1 VRDLVGYLLEPLR
14 LGSEYILYRG
24 RHTGNATPIL
34 VLASAAISQSPAN
47 LARIVHEYELASQ
60 LDPEWAVRPIA
71 LARRDGHTVLVL
83 DDPGGEP
90 LDRLLGKPLEISEF
104 LRTAIALADALRRVH
119 DQGLVH
125 KDINPAH
132 VLLDRSRGRVWL
144 TGFGIASRLPR
155 ERQDPKP
162 PGEVAGTL
170 AYVAPE
176 QTGRMNRSIDS
187 RSDLYAL
194 GVTFYE
200 MLTGVQPFRATDPME
215 WIHCHIARVPVA
227 PTERVNSVPTQLSAI
242 VMRLLAKTAEDRYQ
256 TAAGVLADLRR
267 CLTEWESVGRID
279 TFPLGAHDVSN
290 RLLIPERLYG
300 RESEIDALVAS
311 FGRVVARGTPELVLV
326 SGYSGVGK
334 SSVVNE
340 LHQVLVPPRGLF
352 ASGKFDEYKRD
363 VPYATL
369 AQAFRTLV
377 RQILVKSAAE
387 AEQWRSAL
395 SRALAP
401 NGQLIVNLVPE
412 LEFVIGKQPPVA
424 ELPPRD
430 TQNRFQMVFRRF
442 LGVFARKEHPLAL
455 FLDDLQW
462 LDNATLDF
470 LEHVITHPEVRHL
483 LMIGAYR
490 DNEVDPSHPLMRTL
504 EVIRKADVSVHEIVL
519 AALGLGDVGRLI
531 ADGLHCGLERAQPLA
546 ELVHHK
552 TGGNPFFAIQFLTAL
567 TDERLLA
574 FDPVA
579 SAWVWDMDRIRAKSY
594 ADNVVDLVATN
605 LKRLSSTSQ
614 EALKQL
620 ACLGNVAEITTV
632 TLVQGTTEEAISAA
646 LWEAVHAGL
655 VLRQGGA
662 YKFLHDRIQQA
673 AYSLIPEEHRA
684 NAHLRIGRTLLAS
697 LPEDGLAEHLFDI
710 ANQFNRGA
718 ALLIDR
724 DEKARV
730 AEIDLRAGRKAKAS
744 AAYESACKYFYAGM
758 ALLDDEDWGIHY
770 DLVFRLWLER
780 AECEFLTGHFDTAKQ
795 LIGELLP
802 RAAFK
807 VDQAAVYNL
816 QVRLH
821 EVKGEF
827 SQAVACGLEC
837 LRLFGI
843 DIPAHPT
850 QEQVQTEYETVWR
863 VLNGRPIES
872 LIDLPPVTDSEC
884 QAAMQVL
891 SGLTAPAY
899 FTDSR
904 LGCLQICR
912 TVKLGM
918 RCGTSGAS
926 ALAYGYFGNIL
937 GPVFHRYSDGYRF
950 VKLACDLTEKHG
962 FIGWRAKIYHL
973 MGHVCPWTQPL
984 ASAIEFMR
992 ETSRTAIET
1001 GDPVD
1006 ACYSLIP
1013 QIAVFLLRNDPLD
1026 AVWRESEIALDIA
1039 RRTKYRDV
1047 ADIIQS
1053 QQRFI
1058 ATMQGRTETF
1068 CTFNDAQFDEATFE
1082 AQLTEDR
1089 MSLLIFWYW
1098 TLKLKARFLAGDYAE
1113 ALGAADKAKPLLSS
1127 SSALIHVLDYIYYSA
1142 LTLAACYESVSTDQQ
1157 QAWCGLLT
1165 AHAEQLR
1172 EWAENYP
1179 PTFADK
1185 HVLVLAEIARLGGRD
1200 LEAMRL
1206 YEQAIRSAREN
1217 SFIQNEGLAYEVA
1230 ARFYAARGFEA
1241 FSKAYLQNARSCYLR
1256 WGADGKVRQMDLK
1269 YPNLTPP
1276 PPARLG
1282 SDRTIGTPVERL
1294 DLATVVKVSQAV
1306 SGEIRFDRL
1315 IGVLMETALENAGAE
1330 RGLLILP
1337 RGEEMW
1343 IEAEASTAEDR
1354 VVVHRPNTRVTPAA
1368 LPESV
1373 YHFVIRTRDSVLLD
1387 DASKQEPFSADA
1399 YVRSHNSRSIMCLP
1413 LSKQAKLI
1421 GMLYLENNLASH
1433 VFTPARIAVLSLLA
1447 SQAATS
1453 LENARLYSDL
1463 QDADSYLAEAQRLSH
1478 TGSFKWGGMDG
1489 AISWSEEVYRIYG
1502 FDRTSELS
1510 LERIFQNIHPDDV
1523 DTVRDLAARMSAK
1536 NEDFDLEHRI
1546 VMPDGS
1552 IKNLRIVVH
1561 AVVGEAGGR
1570 KFIGAVMDVTSFK
1583 EAQERLRKAQADLAH
1598 AARLTTMGELAASIA
1613 HEVNQPLMAIVTNAE
1628 SCLLWLT
1635 KERPNC
1641 EKAREAAE
1649 RIVKNGHRAGDVVK
1663 SIRALVQK
1671 SSPQMVALDLNQ
1683 VIGDTLDLMQS
1694 ELRRHGVSVETR
1706 LTNSLGLIKGD
1717 RTQLQQVIVNLVVN
1731 AIEAMDTS
1739 TTSVRTLRVIGES
1752 ERNGASL
1759 ISIADSGPGIDAE
1772 MLDRI
1777 FDPMFTTKAAGMG
1790 LGLSICR
1797 SIVEGHGGK
1806 LWASSNPAGGSIFR
1820 FNVPA
1825 IRGSLDSAR

>member
-1 VRDLVGYLLEPLR
+1 M
-14 LGSEYILYRG
+14 
-24 RHTGNATPIL
+24 
-34 VLASAAISQSPAN
+34 
-47 LARIVHEYELASQ
+47 
-60 LDPEWAVRPIA
+60 
-71 LARRDGHTVLVL
+71 
-83 DDPGGEP
+83 
-90 LDRLLGKPLEISEF
+90 
-104 LRTAIALADALRRVH
+104 
-119 DQGLVH
+119 
-125 KDINPAH
+125 
-132 VLLDRSRGRVWL
+132 
-144 TGFGIASRLPR
+144 
-155 ERQDPKP
+155 
-162 PGEVAGTL
+162 AGTL
-170 AYVAPE
+170 AYAAPE

-200 MLTGVQPFRATDPME
+200 MLTGMQPFRATDPIE

-227 PTERVNSVPTQLSAI
+227 PSERVSSVPTQLSAI

-267 CLTEWESVGRID
+267 CLTEWQSVGHVD
-279 TFPLGAHDVSN
+279 TFPLGARDLSD

-311 FGRVVARGTPELVLV
+311 FGRVVAQGTPELVLV

-340 LHQVLVPPRGLF
+340 LHRVLVPPRGLF
-352 ASGKFDEYKRD
+352 ASGKFDQYKRD
-363 VPYATL
+363 IPYTTL
-369 AQAFRTLV
+369 AQAFQTLV
-377 RQILVKSAAE
+377 RQILVKGAAE
-387 AEQWRSAL
+387 VEQWRSAL
-395 SRALAP
+395 SGALAA

-424 ELPPRD
+424 DLPPRD
-430 TQNRFQMVFRRF
+430 AQNRFQMVFRRF

-462 LDNATLDF
+462 LDSATLDF
-470 LEHVITHPEVRHL
+470 LEHLITHPEVRHL

-490 DNEVDPSHPLMRTL
+490 DNEVGPSHPLTHTV
-504 EVIRKADVSVHEIVL
+504 EVIRKTNASVHEIVL
-519 AALGLGDVGRLI
+519 APLGLGDVGRLI

-546 ELVHHK
+546 ELVHHR

-567 TDERLLA
+567 TDESLLA
-574 FDPVA
+574 FDRVA

-594 ADNVVDLVATN
+594 ADNVVDLVATK
-605 LKRLSSTSQ
+605 LKRLSATTQ

-632 TLVQGTTEEAISAA
+632 TLVHGATEEAIRAA

-655 VLRQGGA
+655 VLRQGDA

-673 AYSLIPEEHRA
+673 AYSLIPEEQRA
-684 NAHLRIGRTLLAS
+684 EVHLSIGRRLLAS
-697 LPEDGLAEHLFDI
+697 VPEEGFAEHLFDI
-710 ANQFNRGA
+710 ANQLNRGGA
-718 ALLIDR
+718 RLIDR

-730 AEIDLRAGRKAKAS
+730 AAIDLRAGRKAHAS
-744 AAYESACKYFYAGM
+744 AAYESACKYFCAGM
-758 ALLDDEDWGIHY
+758 ALLDEKDWGNQH
-770 DLVFRLWLER
+770 DLMFRLGLER
-780 AECEFLTGHFDTAKQ
+780 AECEFLTGHFGTAEQ
-795 LIGELLP
+795 LTGELLQ
-802 RAAFK
+802 RAASK

-816 QVRLH
+816 QIRLH
-821 EVKGEF
+821 EVNGEY
-827 SQAVACGLEC
+827 SEALACGLEC
-837 LRLFGI
+837 LNLLGI

-850 QEQVQTEYETVWR
+850 PEQVQAEYETVWQ
-863 VLNGRPIES
+863 VLDGRPIES
-872 LIDLPPVTDSEC
+872 LIDLPLMTDSEI

-891 SGLTAPAY
+891 SGLTPPA
-899 FTDSR
+899 FFSDPR
-904 LGCLQICR
+904 LACLQLCR
-912 TVKLGM
+912 MVKIGM
-918 RCGTSGAS
+918 RYGTSGAS

-937 GPVFHRYSDGYRF
+937 GPVFHRYTDGYRF
-950 VKLACDLTEKHG
+950 VKLGSDLVEKHG
-962 FIGWRAKIYHL
+962 FIACQAKIYHL
-973 MGHVCPWTQPL
+973 MAHVTLWTQPI
-984 ASAIEFMR
+984 ANAIEFMR
-992 ETSRTAIET
+992 ATFRTAIET
-1001 GDPVD
+1001 GDLAF
-1006 ACYSLIP
+1006 ACYGSLYPIE
-1013 QIAVFLLRNDPLD
+1013 VFLLRNDSLD
-1026 AVWRESEIALDIA
+1026 MVWRESEVALDFA
-1039 RRTKYRDV
+1039 RQTKYRDV

-1098 TLKLKARFLAGDYAE
+1098 TLKLKARFLAGGYDE
-1113 ALGAADKAKPLLSS
+1113 ALDAADKAKPQLSS
-1127 SSALIHVLDYIYYSA
+1127 SSATILVLDYVYYSA

-1157 QAWCGLLT
+1157 QAWRGLLT
-1165 AHAEQLR
+1165 THAEQLR

-1185 HVLVLAEIARLGGRD
+1185 HMLVLAEIARLEGRD

-1217 SFIQNEGLAYEVA
+1217 DFVQNEGLAFEVA
-1230 ARFYAARGFEA
+1230 ARFYAARGFETIRN
-1241 FSKAYLQNARSCYLR
+1241 AYLQNARACYLR
-1256 WGADGKVRQMDLK
+1256 WGADGKVRQMDLN
-1269 YPNLTPP
+1269 YPNLMP
-1276 PPARLG
+1276 PPAPLG
-1282 SDRTIGTPVERL
+1282 SDRTIGTPVEQL

-1306 SGEIRFDRL
+1306 SGEIHFDRL
-1315 IGVLMETALENAGAE
+1315 IGVLMETALESAGGE
-1330 RGLLILP
+1330 RALLILP

-1343 IEAEASTAEDR
+1343 IEAEATTADDR
-1354 VVVHRPNTRVTPAA
+1354 VVVNRPNTRVTPGA

-1399 YVRSHNSRSIMCLP
+1399 YVRCYSSRSILCLP
-1413 LSKQAKLI
+1413 LIKQAKLI
-1421 GMLYLENNLASH
+1421 GVLYLENNLASH
-1433 VFTPARIAVLSLLA
+1433 VFTPARNVVLRLLA

-1463 QDADSYLAEAQRLSH
+1463 QDADAYLAEAQRLSH

-1502 FDRTSELS
+1502 FDRSSELS

-1523 DTVRDLAARMSAK
+1523 EAVRDLAERMSTR
-1536 NEDFDLEHRI
+1536 NEDFELEHRI
-1546 VMPDGS
+1546 VMADGS

-1561 AVVGEAGGR
+1561 GVMGEAGVR

-1598 AARLTTMGELAASIA
+1598 AARLTTLGELAASIA

-1635 KERPNC
+1635 KERPNW
-1641 EKAREAAE
+1641 EKATAAAE

-1663 SIRALVQK
+1663 SIRALARK
-1671 SSPQMVALDLNQ
+1671 ADPEMVALDINQ

-1694 ELRRHGVSVETR
+1694 ELRRHGVSLEAR
-1706 LTNSLGLIKGD
+1706 LTSVLELIKGD
-1717 RTQLQQVIVNLVVN
+1717 RTQLQQVIMNLVMN

-1739 TTSVRTLRVIGES
+1739 TTSARILRVLTELDEKGD
-1752 ERNGASL
+1752 L
-1759 ISIADSGPGIDAE
+1759 LTSIEDTGPGIEARLLE
-1772 MLDRI
+1772 RI
-1777 FDPMFTTKAAGMG
+1777 FDPMFTTKPAGMG
-1790 LGLSICR
+1790 LGLSICQ
-1797 SIVEGHGGK
+1797 SIIDGHGGR
-1806 LWASSNPAGGSIFR
+1806 LWVVPNPIGGSTFR
-1820 FNVPA
+1820 FSIPA
-1825 IRGSLDSAR
+1825 ISRVSRDATT